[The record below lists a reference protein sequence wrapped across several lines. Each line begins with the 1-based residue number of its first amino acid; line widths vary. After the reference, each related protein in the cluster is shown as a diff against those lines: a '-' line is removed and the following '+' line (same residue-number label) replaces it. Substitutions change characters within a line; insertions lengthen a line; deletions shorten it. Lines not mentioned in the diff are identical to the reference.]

1 MAAPVQP
8 LRDLIRSA
16 AMTKIAI
23 VGGGPGGSSFAL
35 FALRAGVA
43 PEDLVILD
51 KATFPRPKL
60 CGGALT
66 YRGTEA
72 LGELLGRPTDGGES
86 LGLEFRSILGKFP
99 VFERGVQWVYD
110 RSHLD
115 HALLRACMDAGVEVR
130 QGTSVRDVE
139 PVPSGWRVRHG
150 RDVAEIFDWVVGA
163 DGARGVVGRSVGL
176 RHGVVGRLVEAVFET
191 DSDELDPRVLY
202 FDFDPIADGIP
213 GYAWLFQYPKPG
225 SAYAKNTLPSAPASA
240 GPWKLGIM
248 DGRGVTPGSVL
259 REWTERFAARHGFRL
274 VDTKL
279 QGWPEHYY
287 SPHTEAHRPG
297 LVLTGEAWGIDPLLG
312 EGIAPSIEIS
322 RYAARRVK
330 EALDAGT
337 TRIAHYE
344 RDFVRTTEE
353 GENLKFQWRLAE
365 LLYGSQGRRWMRVLF
380 DHAYMQQVAA
390 AGTERYGRLAG
401 LQWKLGARYA
411 LQVLRRGLPSNA
423 PLPSP
428 G

>member
-1 MAAPVQP
+1 
-8 LRDLIRSA
+8 
-16 AMTKIAI
+16 MTKIAI

-35 FALRAGVA
+35 FALRAGIA

-66 YRGTEA
+66 YRGTQA
-72 LGELLGRPTDGGES
+72 LEELLGRPSDGGES
-86 LGLEFRSILGKFP
+86 LGLEFRSVLGRFP
-99 VFERGVQWVYD
+99 VYERGVQWLYD

-115 HALLRACMDAGVEVR
+115 HALLRACIDAGVEVR
-130 QGTSVRDVE
+130 QGVTVRDVE

-150 RDVAEIFDWVVGA
+150 RDVAESFDWLVGA

-176 RHGVVGRLVEAVFET
+176 RQGVVGRLVEAVFESVS
-191 DSDELDPRVLY
+191 SDLDPRMLY
-202 FDFDPIADGIP
+202 FDFDPICDGIP

-225 SAYAKNTLPSAPASA
+225 SEFARNVAPDLPASA

-248 DGRGVTPGSVL
+248 DGRGVTPGGVL
-259 REWTERFAARHGFRL
+259 RSWTERFAARNGFRL
-274 VDTKL
+274 VEQKL
-279 QGWPEHYY
+279 QGWPEHYW
-287 SPHTEAHRPG
+287 SPRTEAHRPG

-322 RYAARRVK
+322 RYAVRRVK
-330 EALDAGT
+330 EALDVGAT
-337 TRIAHYE
+337 HIPRYE
-344 RDFVRTTEE
+344 SDFVRKTDE
-353 GENLKFQWRLAE
+353 GENLRFQWRLAE
-365 LLYGSQGRRWMRVLF
+365 LLYGPQGRRWMRVLF
-380 DHAYMQQVAA
+380 DHVYMRQVAA
-390 AGTERYGRLAG
+390 AGTERYGRLAS
-401 LQWKLGARYA
+401 LQLKLGARYA
-411 LQVLRRGLPSNA
+411 LQVLRKGFPSNA